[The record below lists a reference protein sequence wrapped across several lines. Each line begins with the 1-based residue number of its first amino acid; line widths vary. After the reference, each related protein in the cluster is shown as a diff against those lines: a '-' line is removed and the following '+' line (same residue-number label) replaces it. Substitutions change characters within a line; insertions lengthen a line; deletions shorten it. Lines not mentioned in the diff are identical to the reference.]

1 MTVVRSGS
9 ATDVGRVRTSNQDLS
24 LEEGNL
30 FAVADGMGG
39 HVGGEVAAR
48 TAIDAL
54 RSAFLRDA
62 SVTGLREAVVEA
74 NSAVWE
80 RGQAQ
85 IDLRGMG
92 TTLTAVALVTGED
105 SRDVIAL
112 ANVGDS
118 RAYVWSQGRIAKVT
132 VDHSLAEEKYRQGEL
147 TEAEAAVHP
156 QRHILTRALGVSS
169 SVDVDM
175 WKLHLAAGDR
185 ILLCS
190 DGLTNEVGVDEIAQ
204 VLGSIADPVEAAQAL
219 VDAANEHGGSD
230 NITVVVVEVLV
241 GNQSVPSAV
250 SGVTSAGT
258 LGAERP
264 VVAPVFALTASASRS
279 APEEGYGEEPS
290 PRERRR
296 QRRLGGIPRWITV
309 RVVVFAVLI
318 LVVVGVAYGFARWY
332 ATDNWYVTIEGNHL
346 VIYQGRP
353 GGLLWFDAKLVE
365 RTPVTSTSVPSFQ
378 IHTLLADKDEPS
390 LAAARRYVHN
400 LHQEY
405 LSLTAPSAPP
415 TTAPPTTTAS
425 SPATTTA
432 PPTTTAP
439 SPSTTTAPSAG

>member
-1 MTVVRSGS
+1 VTVVRSGS
-9 ATDVGRVRTSNQDLS
+9 ATNVGRVRTSNQDLS
-24 LEEGNL
+24 LEEGIL

-54 RSAFLRDA
+54 KSAFLRDP
-62 SVTGLREAVVEA
+62 SLTGLREAVVEA

-80 RGQAQ
+80 QGQAQ
-85 IDLRGMG
+85 IELRGMG
-92 TTLTAVALVTGED
+92 TTLTAVALVAGED
-105 SRDVIAL
+105 GRDVIAL

-118 RAYVWSQGRIAKVT
+118 RAYVWSKGRIVQVT

-175 WKLHLAAGDR
+175 WKLQLGVGDK

-190 DGLTNEVGVDEIAQ
+190 DGLTNEVGVDEIAT
-204 VLGSIADPVEAAQAL
+204 VLGSIADPAEAAQAL

-241 GNQSVPSAV
+241 GDQSAPSAV
-250 SGVTSAGT
+250 PGAELAGT
-258 LGAERP
+258 LGAAERP
-264 VVAPVFALTASASRS
+264 AAASVSAVS
-279 APEEGYGEEPS
+279 APASGSVPGEGWERPS
-290 PRERRR
+290 RRERRR
-296 QRRLGGIPRWITV
+296 QRKVAGTPRWITV
-309 RVVVFAVLI
+309 RVVVFAVLVLAVI
-318 LVVVGVAYGFARWY
+318 GVAYGFVRWY
-332 ATDNWYVTIEGNHL
+332 ATDNWYVTIDGNHL

-365 RTPVTSTSVPSFQ
+365 RTRVTSTSVPSFQ
-378 IHTLLADKDEPS
+378 IHSLLADKDEPS
-390 LAAARRYVHN
+390 LAAARRYVRN

-405 LSLTAPSAPP
+405 LSLTAPSAL
-415 TTAPPTTTAS
+415 PTTTA
-425 SPATTTA
+425 
-432 PPTTTAP
+432 PTTTAP
-439 SPSTTTAPSAG
+439 SPSTTTAPTTTASSPSTTTPPAG